1 MIDLTIHDAQTA
13 PPAAQEHLKN
23 ATDKYGFVPNLLG
36 IMANSPQLLQA
47 YLTLSE
53 LFSQTSLSPVE
64 QQVVLLT
71 ISKTNG
77 CDYCVAAH
85 RMLAK
90 MSNVP
95 EPVIAGI
102 LEGGPI
108 DDEKLS
114 ALRDV
119 TVQLVSTQGWP
130 DDDMVRGFLDAGY
143 TSAQLLDVVL
153 GVGMKTLSNYTNHLA
168 HTPVD
173 DAFQQSVDDEKG

>member
-1 MIDLTIHDAQTA
+1 MIDVTIHDSQTA
-13 PPAAQEHLKN
+13 PPAARELLN
-23 ATDKYGFVPNLLG
+23 GATAKFGFVPNLLG
-36 IMANSPQLLQA
+36 VIANSPQLLQA

-90 MSNVP
+90 MAKVP
-95 EPVIAGI
+95 EQVIAGI
-102 LEGGPI
+102 LEGRPI
-108 DDEKLS
+108 DDEKLA
-114 ALRDV
+114 ALSGL
-119 TVQLVSTQGWP
+119 TAHLVSTRGWP
-130 DDDMVRGFLDAGY
+130 DDGVVQGILDAGY
-143 TSAQLLDVVL
+143 TSTQVLEVVL

-173 DAFQQSVDDEKG
+173 DAFQQSSGA